1 MTATAPSRLDPRARS
16 GRWLQRSVRR
26 LAADPYLL
34 YTATLVPIVLIVAMA
49 ARRPGEFV
57 IAVGLSAAAVALQAL
72 LAHGLPRWV
81 RRRARLRSL
90 IRLAVPLAYVGLAVQ
105 LVGGPALPL
114 LALFAP
120 VVAGAAAIGPFQG
133 WTTAAVAA
141 AVALLPEVGN
151 LGSPVAVALRG
162 MTLAGVGLVL
172 AFGTRRI
179 VLALEIAVRQARHA
193 VAAERRRARQIEAI
207 EAVGRLL
214 ASGGPSTELF
224 ERVTSLVASRFGYPL
239 VSVYLGDDRRVELS
253 AQHGYV
259 EALAAFEAGE
269 GVAGRVM
276 GTHQLA
282 FVPDV
287 ASDPDYVPGTLRATS
302 LICAPLLIDDRFLG
316 ILNVET
322 SGERRLDGTDRSLIA
337 IVASRIATSLALGQ
351 DRQALAA
358 RADLFR
364 DIDRFGH
371 DVSGSLAIGPL
382 AEVIATALGRVVAA
396 DTVAVT
402 LIDRS
407 NGRYVVRAVRGAP
420 EDAVGREIRSGE
432 GLAGRA
438 IRDRAL
444 VLDVGLGPEQL
455 PASIRGLEVPALSS
469 GVALPLVRDGV
480 VVGALTVART
490 APRATFTEL
499 ELEGLGLV
507 ASHTALAVANA
518 FLHAEVEELAVRDPL
533 TGLYNRR
540 HFDEALDRMLAA
552 HRRER
557 LGTPRPLSAIVFDL
571 DRFGRFNKEHGH
583 QVGDAVL
590 RTFADVLKER
600 FRASDL
606 VARLGGEEF
615 VAVLDG
621 ADREAAVAAADDV
634 RALLG
639 RRPIDLG
646 DGDRVLVTVSA
657 GCAELDPADASRDT
671 LLRTA
676 DVALFMAKR
685 AGRDR
690 VVAA

>member
-1 MTATAPSRLDPRARS
+1 MTTTAPMRPDAGAHA
-16 GRWLQRSVRR
+16 GRRLQRVLHR

-34 YTATLVPIVLIVAMA
+34 YTATLVPVVLAVAFA
-49 ARRPGEFV
+49 ARRPGEV
-57 IAVGLSAAAVALQAL
+57 AIAIVLSAAAIAIQAL
-72 LAHGLPRWV
+72 LIHGLPRPV

-90 IRLAVPLAYVGLAVQ
+90 VRLSIPLAYVGLAVQ

-120 VVAGAAAIGPFQG
+120 IVAGAAAIGRFQG
-133 WTTAAVAA
+133 WATAAVAA
-141 AVALLPEVGN
+141 AIALLPEVGN
-151 LGSPVAVALRG
+151 LGSPAAVALRG
-162 MTLAGVGLVL
+162 MTLAGVALVL

-179 VLALEIAVRQARHA
+179 VLALEGAVRQARLA
-193 VAAERRRARQIEAI
+193 VAAERRRARQIEAL

-214 ASGGPSTELF
+214 ATGGPSAELIDQ
-224 ERVTSLVASRFGYPL
+224 VTSLVATRFGYPL
-239 VSVYLGDDRRVELS
+239 VSVYLGNEDRVDLT

-276 GTHQLA
+276 HTRQLA

-287 ASDPDYVPGTLRATS
+287 ASDPDYLPGTLQATS

-316 ILNVET
+316 LFNVET
-322 SGERRLDGTDRSLIA
+322 SGERRLDSTDRSLIA
-337 IVASRIATSLALGQ
+337 IVATRIATAVALGR

-382 AEVIATALGRVVAA
+382 AEVIATAVGRVVPA
-396 DTVAVT
+396 DTVTVT

-407 NGRYVVRAVRGAP
+407 AGRYLVRAVRGAA
-420 EDAVGREIRSGE
+420 EESVGREVRAGE

-438 IRDRAL
+438 IRDRAM
-444 VLDVGLGPEQL
+444 VLDDRLGAESL
-455 PASIRGLEVPALSS
+455 PAPIGELRVSDMSS

-490 APRATFTEL
+490 SPGATFTDL

-507 ASHTALAVANA
+507 AAHAALAVANA

-540 HFDEALDRMLAA
+540 HFDEALDRLLAA
-552 HRRER
+552 HQRNR

-583 QVGDAVL
+583 QVGDTVL
-590 RTFADVLKER
+590 RAFADVLRER

-606 VARLGGEEF
+606 VARIGGEEF

-621 ADREAAVAAADDV
+621 ADRAQAMAAADEV
-634 RALLG
+634 RTLLA
-639 RRPIDLG
+639 RRPIDIG
-646 DGDRVLVTVSA
+646 EGDRVLVTVSA
-657 GCAELDPADASRDT
+657 GCAELDHADASRET